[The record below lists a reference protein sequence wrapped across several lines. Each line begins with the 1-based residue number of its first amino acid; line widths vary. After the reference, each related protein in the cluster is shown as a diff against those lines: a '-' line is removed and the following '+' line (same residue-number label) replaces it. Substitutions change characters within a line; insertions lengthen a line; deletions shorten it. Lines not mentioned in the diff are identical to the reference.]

1 MTDIFQ
7 ASTFEIAAAIRAGE
21 MTSEQAVSQSIARC
35 KEVNVVINAIVKD
48 RYDDALKE
56 AKAADRAI
64 AKAREAGTLSELAAK
79 QPLLGVPC
87 SVKESIHMKGMPN
100 TAGLVNRIGIQIEKD
115 APPVAAMRKAGAVVL
130 GVTNIS
136 EACMWMESFN
146 KVYGLCRNPYDPTRT
161 VGGSSGGEGA
171 IIGSGA
177 VSFGIGADV
186 GGSIRMPSF
195 FNGIFGHKCSP
206 GLISNQGQF
215 PESTGEIDRYLSTG
229 PMCRRATDLEPLARI
244 MAGKTQ
250 NRLKPVG
257 EVDISKLHVMRFAK
271 ERAVKPD
278 ADQLKATDRAVAAL
292 QARGARL
299 RTIDLPSMGKAFH
312 LWSAMLASAGSEKLF
327 ADHLFGSR
335 NPLYPLRE
343 FVRLAMFRSDN
354 TFPLVGLSLIE
365 HIPDVF
371 TRRQQGLVR
380 EALELRER
388 LRDALGDDGILVT
401 VPYPTPAPKH
411 YVPLIPPFK
420 FVNCAIFNAMSLP
433 STAVP
438 TGLNAAGI
446 PTGVQVVGNE
456 GNDHLTIAAAVA
468 LEEALGGWQ
477 APRAL

>member
-1 MTDIFQ
+1 MDLFA
-7 ASTFEIAAAIRAGE
+7 ASALEIAAAIRAGQL
-21 MTSEQAVSQSIARC
+21 TSEQAVTQSIERC
-35 KEVNVVINAIVKD
+35 REVNAVINAIVKD

-64 AKAREAGTLSELAAK
+64 AKARAAGTLVELAAK

-87 SVKESIHMKGMPN
+87 SVKESIQMKGMPN
-100 TAGLVNRIGIQIEKD
+100 TAGLANRVGVQIEKD

-130 GVTNIS
+130 GVTNTS

-146 KVYGLCRNPYDPTRT
+146 KVYGLSRNPYDPSRT

-171 IIGSGA
+171 IVGSGA
-177 VSFGIGADV
+177 VPFGIGADV

-206 GLISNQGQF
+206 GLISNVGQF

-244 MAGKTQ
+244 MAGKGQ
-250 NRLKPVG
+250 DQLKPVG
-257 EVDISKLHVMRFAK
+257 EVDLSKLHVLRFVK
-271 ERAVKPD
+271 ERAVSPD
-278 ADQLKATDRAVAAL
+278 ADQLRAIDRSVAAL

-299 RTIDLPSMGKAFH
+299 RTIDLPLMGKAFH

-343 FVRLAMFRSDN
+343 FVRIAMFRSDN
-354 TFPLVGLSLIE
+354 TLPLVGLSLIE
-365 HIPDVF
+365 HVPDLLP
-371 TRRQQGLVR
+371 RRQQRLVQ
-380 EALELRER
+380 EAKDLRAQ

-411 YVPLIPPFK
+411 YVPLIPPLK

-433 STAVP
+433 STAIP
-438 TGLNAAGI
+438 TGLNAEGV

-468 LEEALGGWQ
+468 LEEALGGWK
-477 APRAL
+477 APRR